1 MGLPLQQTEPRT
13 WGTGMLVEDLQEW
26 PAERAASGTEGDV
39 HYFVF
44 PRAGGFARLYQ
55 MIAIEQKDRF
65 TGPQRQR
72 TFLDSFRLDCLPLG
86 EAIASATPAGP
97 CAGYPMHDT
106 WTDTVAVPGVVLIG
120 DAAGYND
127 PIIGEGLSI
136 ALRDARLVAEVL
148 GSEAEWSPE
157 AFAGYAAERRERMRR
172 LRLCAQVAT
181 ELRCTFSAAGRA
193 RRAHVLQ
200 RVPTDPLVAAVVA
213 VAGIAGPEV
222 APAEAFEDDNIARVL
237 AYP

>member
-1 MGLPLQQTEPRT
+1 
-13 WGTGMLVEDLQEW
+13 MLVEDLDEW
-26 PAERAASGTEGDV
+26 PSEQAAGGTDGDV

-44 PRAGGFARLYQ
+44 PRVGGLARLYQ
-55 MIAIEQKDRF
+55 FTSIAQKDRF
-65 TGPQRQR
+65 AGPDRQQAL
-72 TFLDSFRLDCLPLG
+72 LDSFRLDCLPLG
-86 EAIASATPAGP
+86 DAIAAATPAGP

-120 DAAGYND
+120 DAAGYSD

-136 ALRDARLVAEVL
+136 ALRDARLVGEVL
-148 GSEAEWSPE
+148 ASEADWSPE

-172 LRLCAQVAT
+172 FRLCASVDT
-181 ELRCTFSAAGRA
+181 ELRCTFSPAGRA
-193 RRAHVLQ
+193 RRAEVS
-200 RVPTDPLVAAVVA
+200 RRIPTDPLVAALIA
-213 VAGIAGPEV
+213 VANIGGPDA